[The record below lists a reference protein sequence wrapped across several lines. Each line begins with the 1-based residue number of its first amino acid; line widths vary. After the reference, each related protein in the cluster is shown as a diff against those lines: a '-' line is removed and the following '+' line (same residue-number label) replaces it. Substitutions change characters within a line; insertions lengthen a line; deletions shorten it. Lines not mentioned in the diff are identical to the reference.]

1 MYPNLFFI
9 AAASLDEKAKEFLN
23 EQAPI
28 FAKNIVFALLIF
40 FVGRILISGIL
51 SMTDKVMEKSKVEDT
66 LKSFI
71 RALIKITLMVVVIL
85 AALEQIGVKTTSFV
99 AILAAAGLAIGM
111 ALKDTLGNFA
121 SGVMIILFK
130 PYKVGHFVEV
140 AGTSGVIEE
149 VNLFN
154 TVLRTGDNV
163 QMFVPNGSITGG
175 KISNYSTKP
184 TRRIDLVIGCG
195 YDDDIKAVKEALES
209 IVSSHEKVLSE
220 PEPTVAV
227 SNLGDNS
234 VDFVVRPWVDNG
246 DYWPVRFELI
256 EQIKLMFDEKGF
268 SIPYPQRDIHVYN
281 EK

>member
-1 MYPNLFFI
+1 MFSNLFI
-9 AAASLDEKAKEFLN
+9 VAASLDDEVISFLK
-23 EQAPI
+23 EQAPVI
-28 FAKNIVFALLIF
+28 AKNIGFALLIF
-40 FVGRILISGIL
+40 FVGRILISGVI
-51 SMTDKVMEKSKVEDT
+51 SMSDKLMEKSKVEDT
-66 LKSFI
+66 LRSFI
-71 RALIKITLMVVVIL
+71 KALIKITLMVVVIL
-85 AALEQIGVKTTSFV
+85 AALEQVGVKTTSFI

-154 TVLRTGDNV
+154 TVLRTGDNI
-163 QMFVPNGSITGG
+163 QMYIPNGSITGG
-175 KISNYSTKP
+175 KISNYSVKP
-184 TRRIDLVIGCG
+184 TRRIDLIIGCG
-195 YDDDIKAVKEALES
+195 YDDDLKAVKEALVT
-209 IVSSHEKVLSE
+209 IVSSHEKVLEE
-220 PEPTVAV
+220 PEPIVAV

-234 VDFVVRPWVDNG
+234 VNFVVRPWVNNA